1 MNNLFGYIC
10 EHHGPNLPNFYC
22 NKRLEQEGEIEKENG
37 STQASRFKSL
47 PMKLRFA
54 HGSQQ

>member
-37 STQASRFKSL
+37 STQASALSL
-47 PMKLRFA
+47 TTIQL
-54 HGSQQ
+54 QTDI